1 MLAFSVELENAEV
14 FVTLPKDNS
23 TTHALPVILKI
34 LQTNKGNT
42 CGGLSFSY
50 SYRWVD
56 WTVRTF

>member
-42 CGGLSFSY
+42 CGGLSFWY